1 MSDFKLHQKQAIF
14 VLAIFLAVFFGGIG
28 AVTYPA
34 WYQNLPFS
42 SSLPDFLK
50 PIPQVK
56 TIVSNGQE
64 IIRTVEESAVIDV
77 VEKASPAVVSILA
90 ETVEFDFQKGPV
102 TSQQGIGTGFIIDP
116 DGIVLTNDHVVSDK
130 SIEYTVLTS
139 EGKKYPVKKI
149 GRDPGNDFA
158 ILEIDAKD
166 LPTIKFGDSD
176 TLKVGQKVVAI
187 GNALGRFGNTVT
199 VGVVSG
205 IGRGITA
212 SSTFGASAATLEDV
226 IQTDAA
232 LNPGNSGGPLLDLS
246 GNVVGINFA
255 ISQNAENIGF
265 VIPINK
271 VKNII
276 DEYKKTGRIVKPFIG
291 IQYELITKDV
301 ASVENLPE
309 GAFVRQVLPN
319 TPGDSAGIRTGDVI
333 VKVNDTDINESSTLA
348 SVLTKYKV
356 GDTIELEVNRD
367 GDTLKIKVKL
377 GEAPQN

>member
-1 MSDFKLHQKQAIF
+1 LISK
-14 VLAIFLAVFFGGIG
+14 
-28 AVTYPA
+28 
-34 WYQNLPFS
+34 
-42 SSLPDFLK
+42 
-50 PIPQVK
+50 
-56 TIVSNGQE
+56 
-64 IIRTVEESAVIDV
+64 
-77 VEKASPAVVSILA
+77 
-90 ETVEFDFQKGPV
+90 KGPV
-102 TSQQGIGTGFIIDP
+102 TSQQGIGTGFIIDS
-116 DGIVLTNDHVVSDK
+116 DGIVLTNNHVVSDK
-130 SIEYTVLTS
+130 SIDYTVLTS
-139 EGKKYPVKKI
+139 EGKKYTVKKI
-149 GRDPGNDFA
+149 ARDPGNDFA
-158 ILEIDAKD
+158 ILKVDAKG
-166 LPTIKFGDSD
+166 LPTLKFGDSD

-205 IGRGITA
+205 KGRGITA
-212 SSTFGASAATLEDV
+212 SSTFGVSAATLEDV

-276 DEYKKTGRIVKPFIG
+276 EEYKKTGKIVKPFIG
-291 IQYELITKDV
+291 IQYEIVTKDV

-319 TPGDSAGIRTGDVI
+319 TPGDSAGIRAGDVI
-333 VKVNDTDINESSTLA
+333 VKVDDDNINEGNTLA

-367 GDTLKIKVKL
+367 GKILKINVKL